1 MENLFRIGYILK
13 EVEQTT
19 LMLIVSL
26 IASFIATL
34 ITIPWL
40 IKKMSHA
47 GMVGK
52 DMNKIDKP
60 EIPEMG
66 GIAVL
71 IGFLIGF
78 FSLIVLKVFR
88 LTPVIMAALFTMI
101 GCAFVGMMDD
111 VFGLRQRVKGILP
124 MIFALP
130 LAVYV
135 RGTFVY
141 VPFIGNIDLGLFS
154 RIILVFAITCAANGM
169 NMLEGFNGL
178 GTGLGIIMCVTLI
191 TASVIRGTTDALF
204 ILFPLLGALS
214 AFLCFNKYPAKI
226 FPGDT
231 MMLFTGAVIASAAII
246 GGLKWICFVLLV
258 PMVAEFFLKLKGR
271 FNAECF
277 GTPDEKGYLRYNGR
291 TESLTHIIMKK
302 WRLKEWEIVGILWG
316 VEAVIGGIAVMVVML
331 DIM

>member
-1 MENLFRIGYILK
+1 M
-13 EVEQTT
+13 
-19 LMLIVSL
+19 LMVSL
-26 IASFIATL
+26 TASFIATF
-34 ITIPWL
+34 ITVPWL
-40 IKKMSHA
+40 IKKMRNT
-47 GMVGK
+47 GK
-52 DMNKIDKP
+52 LGNDMNKIDKP

-154 RIILVFAITCAANGM
+154 RVILVFAIACAANGM

-178 GTGLGIIMCVTLI
+178 GTGLGIIMCITLI
-191 TASVIRGTTDALF
+191 TASFIQGTTDALF
-204 ILFPLLGALS
+204 ILFPLLGALL
-214 AFLCFNKYPAKI
+214 AFLCFNKYSAKI

-246 GGLKWICFVLLV
+246 GSLKWICFVLLI

-277 GTPDEKGYLRYNGR
+277 GTPDKNGYLTYDKR
-291 TESLTHIIMKK
+291 TESLTHIIMKR

-316 VEAVIGGIAVMVVML
+316 VEAMIGGIVVIAVIL

>member
-1 MENLFRIGYILK
+1 
-13 EVEQTT
+13 VEQTN

-26 IASFIATL
+26 FASFIATV

-40 IKKMSHA
+40 IKKMKNA
-47 GMVGK
+47 GMTGR

-66 GIAVL
+66 GIGVL

-78 FSLIVLKVFR
+78 FTLIVLKVFK
-88 LTPVIMAALFTMI
+88 LTPVMMAALFTMV

-124 MIFALP
+124 MIFAVP

-141 VPFIGNIDLGLFS
+141 LPFIGNVDLGLFS

-178 GTGLGIIMCVTLI
+178 GTGLGIIMCVTLMF
-191 TASVIRGTTDALF
+191 ASFIQGKIDALF
-204 ILFPLLGALS
+204 ILFPLLGALL

-231 MMLFTGAVIASAAII
+231 MMLFIGGVIASAAIV
-246 GGLKWICFVLLV
+246 GMLKWICFVLLI
-258 PMVAEFFLKLKGR
+258 PMVVEFFLKLKGR

-277 GTPDEKGYLRYNGR
+277 GTPDETGYLRYDGR
-291 TESLTHIIMKK
+291 TESLTHIVMKR
-302 WRLKEWEIVGILWG
+302 WRLKEWEVVGILWG
-316 VEAVIGGIAVMVVML
+316 VEAVIGGIAIIVTVL
-331 DIM
+331 DLL

>member
-1 MENLFRIGYILK
+1 
-13 EVEQTT
+13 
-19 LMLIVSL
+19 
-26 IASFIATL
+26 
-34 ITIPWL
+34 
-40 IKKMSHA
+40 
-47 GMVGK
+47 
-52 DMNKIDKP
+52 
-60 EIPEMG
+60 
-66 GIAVL
+66 
-71 IGFLIGF
+71 
-78 FSLIVLKVFR
+78 
-88 LTPVIMAALFTMI
+88 
-101 GCAFVGMMDD
+101 
-111 VFGLRQRVKGILP
+111 
-124 MIFALP
+124 
-130 LAVYV
+130 
-135 RGTFVY
+135 
-141 VPFIGNIDLGLFS
+141 
-154 RIILVFAITCAANGM
+154 
-169 NMLEGFNGL
+169 
-178 GTGLGIIMCVTLI
+178 VTLI

>member
-1 MENLFRIGYILK
+1 ML
-13 EVEQTT
+13 
-19 LMLIVSL
+19 LMVSL
-26 IASFIATL
+26 FASFIATF

-66 GIAVL
+66 GIGVL

-78 FSLIVLKVFR
+78 FALIVLKVFK
-88 LTPVIMAALFTMI
+88 LTPETTAALFTI
-101 GCAFVGMMDD
+101 VGCAFVGMMDD

-130 LAVYV
+130 FAVYI

-141 VPFIGNIDLGLFS
+141 IPFIGNIDLGIFS
-154 RIILVFAITCAANGM
+154 RVILVFAIACAANGM

-178 GTGLGIIMCVTLI
+178 GTGLGIIMCVTLMF
-191 TASVIRGTTDALF
+191 ASFIQGKIDALF

-277 GTPDEKGYLRYNGR
+277 GTPDENGYLRYDGR
-291 TESLTHIIMKK
+291 TESLTHIVMKK
-302 WRLKEWEIVGILWG
+302 WKLKEWEVVGVLWG
-316 VEAVIGGIAVMVVML
+316 VEALIGGTAVIVVML
-331 DIM
+331 DLI